1 MHFNDFSNLL
11 INSKNKKLVYSTNIE
26 ETTHYDTFNNMY
38 FLFHWTLQT
47 SVSLNFA
54 RLGSSRVVTLILTL
68 GLSPSSTSNTS
79 PWQP

>member
-38 FLFHWTLQT
+38 FLFH
-47 SVSLNFA
+47 
-54 RLGSSRVVTLILTL
+54 
-68 GLSPSSTSNTS
+68 
-79 PWQP
+79 